1 MRSRFPRFPLA
12 VAVLLAAA
20 LFAAR
25 GSWPWQ
31 RLSDVPTSGAI
42 LVHSPFRIVRDTL
55 HGGETVSA
63 LLSRQGVNGVDFSAL
78 AKALSFDP
86 RRLKAGQVFSVR
98 RSGTG
103 DEVTHFE
110 FRASPEQRLQFIRT
124 DSGKWRG
131 VAVPIRWTTDT
142 IRLGANIT
150 SNLFDAIDS
159 QVGDATLDRQERA
172 NVVYSLAEVFSY
184 SVDFSRDLQP
194 GDNFAAVVER
204 RTSEEG
210 ETRFGQ
216 ILAGELTVAGKPIA
230 AFRYENGPAAGFYDA
245 DGKSLRRAFLV
256 APVEFRHISSGFSRA
271 RFHPVLGGFR
281 KHEGIDFA
289 ANRGTPV
296 RAAADGVVLRAG
308 YTGGYGKLIELRHLN
323 GITTRYGHL
332 SVIGPAVRPGARVSQ
347 GAFIGRVG
355 STGLSTAPHL
365 HYEFRVNNVARNPR
379 SVKLEAGAPL
389 PRAALAAFQRER
401 DQLRALLGRA
411 EAPLAA
417 RHIAE

>member
-1 MRSRFPRFPLA
+1 MRFRLPRFLLA
-12 VAVLLAAA
+12 VAVLAAAA

-25 GSWPWQ
+25 GNWPWQ

-42 LVHSPFRIVRDTL
+42 VVSSPFRLVRDTL
-55 HGGETVSA
+55 QRGETVSA
-63 LLSRQGVNGVDFSAL
+63 LLARHGVIGVDFSAL

-86 RRLKAGQVFSVR
+86 RRLKAGQEFSVR
-98 RSGTG
+98 RSGTA
-103 DEVTHFE
+103 DEATHFE
-110 FRASPEQRLQFIRT
+110 FRATPEERLQFIRT

-131 VAVPIRWTTDT
+131 QVVPIRWTTDT
-142 IRLGANIT
+142 IRLGASIS

-172 NVVYSLAEVFSY
+172 NVVYALAEVFSY

-194 GDNFAAVVER
+194 GDGFAAVVER

-216 ILAGELTVAGKPIA
+216 ILAGELTVSGKPIA
-230 AFRYENGPAAGFYDA
+230 AFLYRNGSATGFYDPE
-245 DGKSLRRAFLV
+245 GKSLRRAFLA
-256 APVEFRHISSGFSRA
+256 APVEFRHISSGFSRS
-271 RFHPVLGGFR
+271 RFHPVLGIFR
-281 KHEGIDFA
+281 KHEGIDYA
-289 ANRGTPV
+289 ASRGTPV

-308 YTGGYGKLIELRHLN
+308 YAGGYGKLIEIRHMN

-347 GAFIGRVG
+347 GTFIGRVG

-365 HYEFRVNNVARNPR
+365 HYEFRVNDIARNPR
-379 SVKLEAGAPL
+379 SVKMEAGAPL
-389 PRAALAAFQRER
+389 PRSALAAFLRER
-401 DQLRALLGRA
+401 DRLRALLGPA
-411 EAPLAA
+411 ETPLSA
-417 RHIAE
+417 RHLAE

>member
-1 MRSRFPRFPLA
+1 MQLQLPRLPLA

-25 GSWPWQ
+25 GTWPWQ
-31 RLSDVPTSGAI
+31 RLSDIPTSGAI
-42 LVHSPFRIVRDTL
+42 LVRSPFRIVRDTL
-55 HGGETVSA
+55 KGGETASA
-63 LLSRQGVNGVDFSAL
+63 LLARHGVIGVDFSAL

-86 RRLKAGQVFSVR
+86 RRLRAGQVFSVR

-103 DEVTHFE
+103 DEATRFE
-110 FRASPEQRLQFIRT
+110 FRANPDQRLQFIRT
-124 DSGKWRG
+124 DSGEWRG
-131 VAVPIRWTTDT
+131 EVVPIHWTTDT
-142 IRLGANIT
+142 IRLEASIT

-159 QVGDATLDRQERA
+159 QVHDATLDRQERA

-194 GDNFAAVVER
+194 GDGFAAVVER

-216 ILAGELTVAGKPIA
+216 VLAGELTVAGKPIA
-230 AFRYENGPAAGFYDA
+230 AFRYRSGAAAGFYDA
-245 DGKSLRRAFLV
+245 EGKSLRRAFLV
-256 APVEFRHISSGFSRA
+256 APVEFRHVSSGFSRS

-281 KHEGIDFA
+281 RHEGIDYA
-289 ANRGTPV
+289 ASRGTPV

-308 YTGGYGKLIELRHLN
+308 YTGGYGKLIEIRHLN

-379 SVKLEAGAPL
+379 SVKLGAGAPL
-389 PRAALAAFQRER
+389 PHAALAAFQAER
-401 DQLRALLGRA
+401 DRLRALLGPG
-411 EAPLAA
+411 EASSPA
-417 RHIAE
+417 RRIAE